1 MAAVVPSSIRSR
13 RRSRT
18 RTGAG
23 RVADFWNAAFGDGR
37 LVLTLD
43 DVFAS
48 PWETRPVRVQT
59 VNLQHVHLIATSQQA
74 ADAALAAHLVSAD
87 GWPLAL
93 LARGMGRRCSRVT
106 GRQVV
111 DRLLGDGSL
120 AGRRVALLG
129 SRPDVATDFGNLL
142 RRNGVTLV
150 YSHHGDART
159 WDVAAIAD
167 EVASRDCDVVL
178 VALGAPRG
186 EPLAQKLVGLLPR
199 GLVVGVGGAV
209 EMATDHMPAAPDWI
223 GRSGL
228 EWAYRLVHEPRR
240 MGRRYLIESPR
251 ALLTL
256 TLILARAWV

>member
-1 MAAVVPSSIRSR
+1 MSTRP
-13 RRSRT
+13 RSRT
-18 RTGAG
+18 GFH
-23 RVADFWNAAFGDGR
+23 RVAEFWSSASRHGR
-37 LVLTLD
+37 LVMTVD

-59 VNLQHVHLIATSQQA
+59 VNLQHVHLIATSEQA
-74 ADAALAAHLVSAD
+74 ADAALAADLISAD

-93 LARGMGRRCSRVT
+93 LARGMAQPCARVT
-106 GRQVV
+106 GRQIV
-111 DRLLGDGSL
+111 DRLLQDGAF

-129 SRPDVATDFGNLL
+129 SRPDVAAAFGGLL
-142 RRNGVTLV
+142 RRNGVTLA
-150 YSHHGDART
+150 YSCHGDART

-167 EVASRDCDVVL
+167 QVARHDCDVVL

-186 EPLAQKLVGLLPR
+186 EPLAQTLSGLLPR

-209 EMATDHMPAAPDWI
+209 EMATGDMPAAPDWV

-240 MGRRYLIESPR
+240 MSRRYLIESPR

-256 TLILARAWV
+256 TLVLARTWV